1 MKADEIFQASV
12 EVMKRLLTPGGV
24 AEAIKRSRD
33 RDAQANVD
41 LLEMERERI
50 NELVRRVLDAEDPDV
65 VIQQASQGLIDAMVL
80 RYLRNRDVFM
90 KTFPDGIDE
99 VDPDPAALWGAI
111 MISPEDEDLKPE

>member
-1 MKADEIFQASV
+1 MKADQIFQASV
-12 EVMKRLLTPGGV
+12 DVMKRLLIPGRV
-24 AEAIKRSRD
+24 TEAIKRSRN
-33 RDAQANVD
+33 RDAQANVA

-50 NELVRRVLDAEDPDV
+50 NDLVRRVLDAEDPDV
-65 VIQQASQGLIDAMVL
+65 VIQEAPQELIDAMVL

-99 VDPDPAALWGAI
+99 VDPDPAALWEAI

>member
-12 EVMKRLLTPGGV
+12 EVMKRLLTPERV
-24 AEAIKRSRD
+24 TEAIKRSRD
-33 RDAQANVD
+33 RDAQANVQ
-41 LLEMERERI
+41 LLETARERI
-50 NELVRRVLDAEDPDV
+50 NELVRTVLATEDPDS
-65 VIQQASQGLIDAMVL
+65 VIQQASQELIDAMVL

-111 MISPEDEDLKPE
+111 MISPEDEDPNPE

>member
-1 MKADEIFQASV
+1 MKAAEIFQASV
-12 EVMKRLLTPGGV
+12 EVMKRLLTPGRV
-24 AEAIKRSRD
+24 TEAIRRSRD

>member
-12 EVMKRLLTPGGV
+12 EVMKRLLTPERV
-24 AEAIKRSRD
+24 TEAIKRSRD
-33 RDAQANVD
+33 RDAQANVG
-41 LLEMERERI
+41 LLETARERI
-50 NELVRRVLDAEDPDV
+50 NELVRTVLDTEDPDS
-65 VIQQASQGLIDAMVL
+65 VIQQASQELIDAMVL

>member
-12 EVMKRLLTPGGV
+12 EVMKRLLTPERV
-24 AEAIKRSRD
+24 TEAIKRSRD
-33 RDAQANVD
+33 RDAQANVG
-41 LLEMERERI
+41 LLETARERI
-50 NELVRRVLDAEDPDV
+50 NELVRTVLDTEDPDS
-65 VIQQASQGLIDAMVL
+65 VIQQASQELIDAMVL

-111 MISPEDEDLKPE
+111 MISPEDEDPNPE

>member
-12 EVMKRLLTPGGV
+12 EVMKRLLTPGRV
-24 AEAIKRSRD
+24 TEAIRRSRD

-111 MISPEDEDLKPE
+111 MISPEDEDPNPE

>member
-1 MKADEIFQASV
+1 MKADQIFQASV
-12 EVMKRLLTPGGV
+12 DVMKRLLIPGRV
-24 AEAIKRSRD
+24 TEAIKRSRN
-33 RDAQANVD
+33 RDAQANVA

-50 NELVRRVLDAEDPDV
+50 NDLVRRVLDAEDPDV
-65 VIQQASQGLIDAMVL
+65 VIQEAPQELIDAMVL